1 MTGTL
6 WICGLA
12 WAVDI
17 TDRPVIVDGKT
28 VHGVTDKAN
37 QHIVV
42 ATEGC
47 HDQAVRSSLIHE
59 LGHAIF
65 HTVTNCYP
73 EDEEQ
78 GVQALECGL
87 FSALTDSRNDWFWS
101 MVRGD
106 KTKKRKGKRGKR

>member
-12 WAVDI
+12 WAVDV
-17 TDRPVIVDGKT
+17 TDKQVVVDGKT
-28 VHGVTDKAN
+28 VQGVTDGHN
-37 QHIVV
+37 QHIVIV
-42 ATEGC
+42 AAG
-47 HDQAVRSSLIHE
+47 HQQAVGSTLIHE